1 MNKIF
6 VYLIVIF
13 SLLLTPYSILF
24 SQIFYGGKTE
34 IGIDEHLGAQIPLNL
49 KFCNEKG
56 DSVTLAQLIDKPTVL
71 SFVYFDC
78 PGLCSPLQHG
88 ISDVI
93 DNCDLELGKD
103 YKVLT
108 ISFNYKD
115 DPIKAN
121 KKKKDFATCISK
133 NKCIYWTYLT
143 SDSIVINN
151 ILRSVGYKIKVTGLD
166 YSHPSGIVV
175 VSPKGI
181 ITRYLYGV
189 SFLPLDFKMAVI
201 EAQKG
206 QARPTISKILSYC
219 FAYDPQG
226 RKYKLEATKISGTI
240 ILFFAFVLLLYMI
253 AKPKRKQ
260 KDININNEPMNN

>member
-1 MNKIF
+1 MKKI
-6 VYLIVIF
+6 YLVIIF
-13 SLLLTPYSILF
+13 YFFLF
-24 SQIFYGGKTE
+24 TIGYSQIFNGGKTE
-34 IGIDEHLGAQIPLNL
+34 IGIDEHLGKQIPLDL

-56 DSVTLAQLIDKPTVL
+56 DSVTLGQLIDNPTVL

-93 DNCDLELGKD
+93 DNNNLELGKD
-103 YKVLT
+103 YKVIT

-115 DPIKAN
+115 DPIKAD
-121 KKKKDFATCISK
+121 KKKKNFATCISE

-143 SDSIVINN
+143 ADSITINK
-151 ILRSVGYKIKVTGLD
+151 ILHSVGFKIKVTGVD
-166 YSHPSGIVV
+166 FSHPSGIVV

-189 SFLPLDFKMAVI
+189 SFLPLDFKMAII

-206 QARPTISKILSYC
+206 LSRPTVSKILSYC
-219 FAYDPQG
+219 FSYDPQG
-226 RKYKLEATKISGTI
+226 RKYKLEVTKISGTI
-240 ILFFAFVLLLYMI
+240 ILFLAFILLLYAVI
-253 AKPKRKQ
+253 KPKRK
-260 KDININNEPMNN
+260 KISE

>member
-1 MNKIF
+1 MKKIF
-6 VYLIVIF
+6 LF
-13 SLLLTPYSILF
+13 FTFNFLLLAFAY
-24 SQIFYGGKTE
+24 SQIFNDSKTE
-34 IGIDEHLGAQIPLNL
+34 IGIDEHLGKQIPLNL

-56 DSVTLAQLIDKPTVL
+56 DSVTLAQLIDKATVL

-93 DNCDLELGKD
+93 DNNNLELGKD
-103 YKVLT
+103 YKVIT

-115 DPIKAN
+115 DPKKAD
-121 KKKKDFATCISK
+121 KKKKNFATCISK

-143 SDSIVINN
+143 TDSVTINR
-151 ILRSVGYKIKVTGLD
+151 ILASVGFKIKVTGVD
-166 YSHPSGIVV
+166 FSHPSGIVI
-175 VSPKGI
+175 VSPKGV

-189 SFLPLDFKMAVI
+189 SFLPLDFKMAII

-206 QARPTISKILSYC
+206 ISRPTVSKILSYC

-226 RKYKLEATKISGTI
+226 RKYKLEVTKISGTV
-240 ILFFAFVLLLYMI
+240 ILFLAFMLLLYAI
-253 AKPKRKQ
+253 VKPKRKS
-260 KDININNEPMNN
+260 KTIDN